1 MARFGLQ
8 AQDVLD
14 AVEAG
19 LGGKNVTT
27 TIEGRARYPIQVRFE
42 RSERDDITRLKDV
55 LVATPS
61 GKMIPLGQVAEIKR
75 VEGPSEIASEN
86 GRLRVF
92 VQANVQDRDLG
103 SFVEE
108 VKARI
113 DAADRSAF
121 ADRE

>member
-1 MARFGLQ
+1 M
-8 AQDVLD
+8 
-14 AVEAG
+14 
-19 LGGKNVTT
+19 
-27 TIEGRARYPIQVRFE
+27 RFE
-42 RSERDDITRLKDV
+42 RSEREDLTRLKDV
-55 LVATPS
+55 LVSTPG

-103 SFVEE
+103 GFVEE

-113 DAADRSAF
+113 EQRDRSTS